1 MNHDHLATEVISQA
15 IPSNAVV
22 DWKHLGLSSWKDISY
37 KTVKG
42 NIFYPLAPDDDLMFS
57 NIDIEDIA
65 IGLSNKARFNG
76 QIDFFYSVAQHS
88 VHVSDLIRCPMP
100 EVRLTALLH
109 DAAEYVLGDLNTLL
123 KPLFPAFRVL
133 ESRVQMQIH
142 RHFGLE
148 PETSEFLHKEIKLAD
163 NRAVLTESE
172 TCAKRPGTT
181 FVPDMSTSGLTPP
194 GSCRSRRK
202 WPSVCSWTASSS
214 SRANKPLWLNKT
226 PTPFWCRG
234 FFLPS
239 PKVRDT

>member
-163 NRAVLTESE
+163 NRAVLTEKRDLREKTRNDVWAGYEHIRPDTARIMPLSPE
-172 TCAKRPGTT
+172 VAKRL
-181 FVPDMSTSGLTPP
+181 FLDRFEQFTSE
-194 GSCRSRRK
+194 
-202 WPSVCSWTASSS
+202 
-214 SRANKPLWLNKT
+214 
-226 PTPFWCRG
+226 
-234 FFLPS
+234 
-239 PKVRDT
+239 